1 MKLKQINITQAITSE
16 QKEKLKEILETDNLH
31 ANGKIF
37 IKKLDKDFDSLEEIT
52 NCKELI
58 ADKTGIYITNILLT
72 VGHQRETNRVSI
84 GK

>member
-1 MKLKQINITQAITSE
+1 MKLKQVNITEPIGES

-37 IKKLDKDFDSLEEIT
+37 IKKLDKDFDNVQEIT
-52 NCKELI
+52 NFKQLI
-58 ADKTGIYITNILLT
+58 ADETGINITNILLT
-72 VGHQRETNRVSI
+72 VGHNRDTNRVSI